1 MMIPFLMAVA
11 VGAANKV
18 GSDSFSASEEK
29 LYTTKEV
36 SEILGLTEYT
46 VRKKIREGDI
56 KAEIF
61 PGHAG
66 YRVKHDDLKDYISQ
80 RRGNALQEKMFQ
92 TAPES
97 FTMAIQKLE
106 EEINRNRDATVDLNV
121 IQTFIDGKKIDLER
135 LNLRLRLL
143 ELDDN
148 ATAEF
153 QRKKLS
159 LELAINQLQ
168 AEIKACELV
177 KLVAEKN
184 LAEPKLSEVEKK
196 N

>member
-1 MMIPFLMAVA
+1 MIPFLVAAA
-11 VGAANKV
+11 VGTASNV
-18 GSDSFSASEEK
+18 GKDSFLASEEK
-29 LYTTKEV
+29 FYTTKEV

-61 PGHAG
+61 SGHAG
-66 YRVKHDDLKDYISQ
+66 YRVKHDVLKDYISQ
-80 RRGNALQEKMFQ
+80 HRGNALQEKMFQ

-97 FTMAIQKLE
+97 FTVAIQKLE
-106 EEINRNRDATVDLNV
+106 EVINRNRDAAVDLRA
-121 IQTFIDGKKIDLER
+121 IQTFIDGKKIDLEG

-143 ELDDN
+143 ELDNN
-148 ATAEF
+148 ATADF

-159 LELAINQLQ
+159 LEVAINKLQ
-168 AEIKACELV
+168 AEIKAFELV
-177 KLVAEKN
+177 KLTAEKN

>member
-1 MMIPFLMAVA
+1 MIPFFMAVA
-11 VGAANKV
+11 VGAASTV
-18 GSDSFSASEEK
+18 EDDAFSASEEK
-29 LYTTKEV
+29 FYTTKEV
-36 SEILGLTEYT
+36 SEILELTEYT
-46 VRKKIREGDI
+46 VRKKIRDGDI

-66 YRVKHDDLKDYISQ
+66 YRIKHDDLKDYISQ
-80 RRGNALQEKMFQ
+80 HRGNALQEKMFQ
-92 TAPES
+92 TTPES

-106 EEINRNRDATVDLNV
+106 EEINRNRDATVDPSV
-121 IQTFIDGKKIDLER
+121 IQTFIDGKKIDLEG

-148 ATAEF
+148 ATADF

-168 AEIKACELV
+168 AEIKACELL
-177 KLVAEKN
+177 KIAAEKN
-184 LAEPKLSEVEKK
+184 LAEPKLSDEEKK

>member
-1 MMIPFLMAVA
+1 MIPFLVAAA
-11 VGAANKV
+11 VGTASNV
-18 GSDSFSASEEK
+18 GKDSFLASEEK
-29 LYTTKEV
+29 FYTTKEV

-66 YRVKHDDLKDYISQ
+66 YRVKHDALKDYLIHH
-80 RRGNALQEKMFQ
+80 RGNALQEKMFP

-106 EEINRNRDATVDLNV
+106 EEINRNRDATVDPSV
-121 IQTFIDGKKIDLER
+121 IQTFIDGKKIDLEG

-148 ATAEF
+148 ATTDF
-153 QRKKLS
+153 QRKKLL
-159 LELAINQLQ
+159 LEVAINQLQ
-168 AEIKACELV
+168 AEIKACELL
-177 KLVAEKN
+177 KLAAEKN
-184 LAEPKLSEVEKK
+184 LAESERSDEEKE

>member
-1 MMIPFLMAVA
+1 MIPFLAAVA
-11 VGAANKV
+11 VGVASNV
-18 GSDSFSASEEK
+18 GRDSFSASEEK
-29 LYTTKEV
+29 VYTTKEV
-36 SEILGLTEYT
+36 SDILGLTEYT

-66 YRVKHDDLKDYISQ
+66 YRIKHDDLKDYISQ
-80 RRGNALQEKMFQ
+80 HRGNALQEKMFQ
-92 TAPES
+92 TTPES

-106 EEINRNRDATVDLNV
+106 EEINRNRDATVDPSV
-121 IQTFIDGKKIDLER
+121 IQTFIDGKKIDLEG

-148 ATAEF
+148 ATADF

-168 AEIKACELV
+168 AEIKACELL
-177 KLVAEKN
+177 KIAAEKN
-184 LAEPKLSEVEKK
+184 LAEPKLSDEEKK

>member
-1 MMIPFLMAVA
+1 MIPFLMAAA
-11 VGAANKV
+11 VGAVNKTV
-18 GSDSFSASEEK
+18 MDSILASEEK
-29 LYTTKEV
+29 FYTTKEI

-46 VRKKIREGDI
+46 VRKKIRDGDI

-66 YRVKHDDLKDYISQ
+66 YRVKQDDLKDYLCQ
-80 RRGNALQEKMFQ
+80 HRGNALQEKMFQ
-92 TAPES
+92 TPPES
-97 FTMAIQKLE
+97 FTIAIQKLE
-106 EEINRNRDATVDLNV
+106 EVINSNHNAVIDPSV
-121 IQTFIDGKKIDLER
+121 IQTFIDGKKIDLEG

-148 ATAEF
+148 ATADF
-153 QRKKLS
+153 QRKKIS

-168 AEIKACELV
+168 AEIKACEFV
-177 KLVAEKN
+177 KFAAEKN
-184 LAEPKLSEVEKK
+184 LDAPKLSDEEKK

>member
-1 MMIPFLMAVA
+1 MIPFLAAVA
-11 VGAANKV
+11 VGAANKTV
-18 GSDSFSASEEK
+18 MDSFSASEEK
-29 LYTTKEV
+29 VYTTKEV
-36 SEILGLTEYT
+36 SDILGLTEYT

-61 PGHAG
+61 SGHAG
-66 YRVKHDDLKDYISQ
+66 YRVKHDVLKDYISQ
-80 RRGNALQEKMFQ
+80 HRGNALQEKMFQ

-106 EEINRNRDATVDLNV
+106 EEINRNRDATVDPSV
-121 IQTFIDGKKIDLER
+121 IQTFIDGKKIDLEG

-148 ATAEF
+148 ATADF

-168 AEIKACELV
+168 AEIKACELL
-177 KLVAEKN
+177 KIAAEKN
-184 LAEPKLSEVEKK
+184 LAEPKLSDEEKK

>member
-1 MMIPFLMAVA
+1 MIPFFMAAA
-11 VGAANKV
+11 VGAASTV
-18 GSDSFSASEEK
+18 EEDAFSASEEK
-29 LYTTKEV
+29 FYTTKEV
-36 SEILGLTEYT
+36 SEILELTEYT
-46 VRKKIREGDI
+46 VRKKIRDGDI

-66 YRVKHDDLKDYISQ
+66 YRVKQDDLKDYISQ
-80 RRGNALQEKMFQ
+80 HRRNALQEKMFQ
-92 TAPES
+92 TPPES
-97 FTMAIQKLE
+97 FTMAIQKIE
-106 EEINRNRDATVDLNV
+106 EEIKRNRDAAVDLRLL
-121 IQTFIDGKKIDLER
+121 QTFIDGKKIDLEG

-148 ATAEF
+148 ATADF

-159 LELAINQLQ
+159 LEVAINKLQ
-168 AEIKACELV
+168 AEIKAFELV
-177 KLVAEKN
+177 KLTAEKN